1 MLKEGTIPIVDQP
14 LIQAVKYALDQ
25 LGVNPDTLPKK
36 KRRTCL
42 DGVGY
47 GGESSY
53 NGHFTIK
60 LRTLEDGTQKIVVCD
75 GATYDAEKG
84 TSADSVAFVN
94 SIHLKVPYFET
105 DIIGTDKYIVGEFV
119 PDLWENAGSSYLDNV
134 YVKIVLCDNIYAY
147 ENATEEPKDGLKE
160 RYISLIGEYHVRDG
174 ACRIIQR
181 HTLGVLDIK
190 YHIRCMDMQKWEWG
204 RG

>member
-25 LGVNPDTLPKK
+25 LGINPDTLPKK

-42 DGVGY
+42 DGVGN

-53 NGHFTIK
+53 NGYFTIK

-84 TSADSVAFVN
+84 TSGESLCQVN
-94 SIHLKVPYFET
+94 GSNYYIPYAEFNFDDVVGRRLFIVYRKNEDTHKYEAVLQWIGNTESIHDT
-105 DIIGTDKYIVGEFV
+105 NYIVGE
-119 PDLWENAGSSYLDNV
+119 V
-134 YVKIVLCDNIYAY
+134 YS
-147 ENATEEPKDGLKE
+147 T
-160 RYISLIGEYHVRDG
+160 SLV
-174 ACRIIQR
+174 QR
-181 HTLGVLDIK
+181 HGATGNGNGVPQLT
-190 YHIRCMDMQKWEWG
+190 HIVTCEEAL